1 MSSLSSHGSV
11 INSYSP
17 DQSSSITDL
26 DETVKSPP
34 LKPLR
39 ISSNLAECYDGGV
52 FDDGNGSQTEED
64 ENHSGIVAE
73 SDEEDEIEHFDST
86 EFMMANLDDT
96 QAQLNDADA
105 GETKY
110 EQADST
116 QSSMEAQ
123 TANIGM
129 ARFRLISGNIID
141 VHRLDLDDGEDRDT
155 LRSNNNVSEA

>member
-39 ISSNLAECYDGGV
+39 NSSDLVERYDEGV

-64 ENHSGIVAE
+64 ENNSVIVAE

-86 EFMMANLDDT
+86 DFMMANLDDT
-96 QAQLNDADA
+96 QAHLNDDDA
-105 GETKY
+105 GENKY
-110 EQADST
+110 EQADLT
-116 QSSMEAQ
+116 QSSMEVQA
-123 TANIGM
+123 ANIGM
-129 ARFRLISGNIID
+129 ASFLI
-141 VHRLDLDDGEDRDT
+141 V
-155 LRSNNNVSEA
+155 